1 MDKSETDTP
10 QMILAGVRDNLLK
23 PMAGEIITQQAEQ
36 IKSLQENLALQQQ
49 ENLKNIAWIKIFLI
63 LIVVLQISMAML
75 FSNAIVIFLLK
86 NGIYFEPLLDSRSF
100 SIRRRFHGVSFL

>member
-10 QMILAGVRDNLLK
+10 QKILAGVRDNLLK
-23 PMAGEIITQQAEQ
+23 PMAGEIITKQAEQ

-75 FSNAIVIFLLK
+75 FFWVNK
-86 NGIYFEPLLDSRSF
+86 
-100 SIRRRFHGVSFL
+100 

>member
-75 FSNAIVIFLLK
+75 FFWVNK
-86 NGIYFEPLLDSRSF
+86 
-100 SIRRRFHGVSFL
+100 

>member
-1 MDKSETDTP
+1 MDKSETVTP

-49 ENLKNIAWIKIFLI
+49 ENLKNIAWIKLFLI

-75 FSNAIVIFLLK
+75 FFWVNK
-86 NGIYFEPLLDSRSF
+86 
-100 SIRRRFHGVSFL
+100 

>member
-1 MDKSETDTP
+1 MNNIQDTEIENKP
-10 QMILAGVRDNLLK
+10 LILAGIRDNLLK

-75 FSNAIVIFLLK
+75 FFWVNK
-86 NGIYFEPLLDSRSF
+86 
-100 SIRRRFHGVSFL
+100 

>member
-1 MDKSETDTP
+1 MTLLFSKSKMLYKLGVKNSNEIEQKATS
-10 QMILAGVRDNLLK
+10 ILAGVRDNLLK

-36 IKSLQENLALQQQ
+36 IKSLQENLASQQQ

-75 FSNAIVIFLLK
+75 FFWVNK
-86 NGIYFEPLLDSRSF
+86 
-100 SIRRRFHGVSFL
+100 

>member
-10 QMILAGVRDNLLK
+10 QKILAGVRDNLLK

-75 FSNAIVIFLLK
+75 FLWVNK
-86 NGIYFEPLLDSRSF
+86 
-100 SIRRRFHGVSFL
+100 

>member
-10 QMILAGVRDNLLK
+10 QKILAGVRDNLLK

-36 IKSLQENLALQQQ
+36 IKSLQEKLALQQQ

-75 FSNAIVIFLLK
+75 FLWVNK
-86 NGIYFEPLLDSRSF
+86 
-100 SIRRRFHGVSFL
+100 

>member
-10 QMILAGVRDNLLK
+10 QKILAGVRDNLLK

-75 FSNAIVIFLLK
+75 FFWVNK
-86 NGIYFEPLLDSRSF
+86 
-100 SIRRRFHGVSFL
+100 

>member
-1 MDKSETDTP
+1 MNNMQETEMENKP
-10 QMILAGVRDNLLK
+10 LILAGIRDNLLK

-36 IKSLQENLALQQQ
+36 NKSLQENLALQQQ

-75 FSNAIVIFLLK
+75 FFWVNK
-86 NGIYFEPLLDSRSF
+86 
-100 SIRRRFHGVSFL
+100 

>member
-49 ENLKNIAWIKIFLI
+49 ENLKNIAWIKLFLI

-75 FSNAIVIFLLK
+75 FFWVNK
-86 NGIYFEPLLDSRSF
+86 
-100 SIRRRFHGVSFL
+100 